1 LKLKIRNIITI
12 LFILNFLS
20 QSILAAD
27 SINVYFDRIFDST
40 KRITQLTKKAGQLE
54 QKVTE
59 LDKKIEVLNK
69 DNNLNWFEKWKLSR
83 LMSKKKE
90 MNDQILVLYSQIRDQ
105 KSKSQKQFRSL
116 YPEIKR
122 ELDTA
127 FAELKAVTDSS
138 QRLGRMEK
146 ILMLNS
152 KLEWLITNQQFFTT
166 PQNPVQIE
174 EDYLK
179 GLMQKL
185 DSDPASKEE
194 LVKLLENRVTKLDKM
209 IYSAREA
216 VKLRNRLNQFQ
227 DEMSA
232 QSNESFVSA
241 ARDNATRKSELTYG
255 PDIGEYGTWEK
266 NIINAENDNVQLS
279 DNLTKVDYL
288 YIFQKYSSQEL
299 SSSIDDLDSLRT
311 LYKKLLQDIAE

>member
-1 LKLKIRNIITI
+1 
-12 LFILNFLS
+12 
-20 QSILAAD
+20 
-27 SINVYFDRIFDST
+27 
-40 KRITQLTKKAGQLE
+40 
-54 QKVTE
+54 
-59 LDKKIEVLNK
+59 
-69 DNNLNWFEKWKLSR
+69 
-83 LMSKKKE
+83 
-90 MNDQILVLYSQIRDQ
+90 
-105 KSKSQKQFRSL
+105 
-116 YPEIKR
+116 
-122 ELDTA
+122 
-127 FAELKAVTDSS
+127 
-138 QRLGRMEK
+138 
-146 ILMLNS
+146 
-152 KLEWLITNQQFFTT
+152 
-166 PQNPVQIE
+166 
-174 EDYLK
+174 
-179 GLMQKL
+179 
-185 DSDPASKEE
+185 
-194 LVKLLENRVTKLDKM
+194 M

-241 ARDNATRKSELTYG
+241 ARDNAARKTELTYG